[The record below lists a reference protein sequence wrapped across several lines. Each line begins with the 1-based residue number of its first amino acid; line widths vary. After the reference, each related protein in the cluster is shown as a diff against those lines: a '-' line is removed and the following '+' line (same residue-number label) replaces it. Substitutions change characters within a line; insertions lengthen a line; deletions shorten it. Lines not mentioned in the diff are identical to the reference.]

1 MRTTYTLLALSLLA
15 GTSIAGPT
23 APAAQADRDGS
34 EARHLV
40 WQPPVERDKYGNFL
54 GEPGMD
60 PKMFT
65 EGYLNAHP
73 DLRWRREGQYSY
85 NQKQYDIAIRQ
96 FLRAARYGDK
106 PAQAMLAEMYWKGIG
121 VARDRPR
128 GYAWM
133 DIAAERRY
141 PNFLILRERYWRGLD
156 AEGRKQAIR
165 VGRPLMDEYGDDKAK
180 VRLAQVMRR
189 EQHYATGSRLGFVG
203 NVGIGNKPGL
213 FQHDFG
219 KGGPGV
225 GPYAGSGM
233 YVTPEKYYAPEEWQV
248 AKYWQRQAEAWGA
261 PAPGRVEVGDPATV
275 HGHGDQDDKDSAT
288 REESAGP

>member
-1 MRTTYTLLALSLLA
+1 MRTTILWLVVFLA
-15 GTSIAGPT
+15 GMGLSGPPV
-23 APAAQADRDGS
+23 AAAQADHEGTQVK
-34 EARHLV
+34 HLR
-40 WQPPVERDKYGNFL
+40 WQPDVERDKYGSFL

-85 NQKQYDIAIRQ
+85 NRKQYDIAITQ

-121 VARDRPR
+121 VPRDRPR

-156 AEGRKQAIR
+156 ANERREAIR
-165 VGRPLMDEYGDDKAK
+165 IGRPLMDEYGDDQAK
-180 VRLAQVMRR
+180 VRLARVMRR
-189 EQHYATGSRLGFVG
+189 EQHTATGSRLGFVG

-248 AKYWQRQAEAWGA
+248 AQYWQRQAEAWGA
-261 PAPGRVEVGDPATV
+261 LPSGRVNVGNPSTL
-275 HGHGDQDDKDSAT
+275 HGQAGRDDKRAPD
-288 REESAGP
+288 RGQQDVP